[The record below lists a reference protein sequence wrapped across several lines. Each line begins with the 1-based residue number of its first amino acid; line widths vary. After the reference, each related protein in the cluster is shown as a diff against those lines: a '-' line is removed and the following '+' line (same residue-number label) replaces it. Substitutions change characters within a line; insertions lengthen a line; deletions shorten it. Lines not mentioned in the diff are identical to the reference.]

1 MNRTF
6 NLTTTKFV
14 DINAFH
20 LSGSSGLYKMDWH
33 QVWVVGGYVWIRY
46 VVDGCGQL
54 DGCGW
59 FWSVC
64 SCGMSVVLGGVWL
77 EGCVWLMG
85 VDGYEVWVVVESV
98 WLEGHG
104 WSQGCN

>member
-14 DINAFH
+14 DITAFRV
-20 LSGSSGLYKMDWH
+20 SGSSCSSVFICTKWTGIRCGWLEGMC
-33 QVWVVGGYVWIRY
+33 VVGGYVWLRC

-64 SCGMSVVLGGVWL
+64 SCGMSVVLGGK
-77 EGCVWLMG
+77 
-85 VDGYEVWVVVESV
+85 
-98 WLEGHG
+98 
-104 WSQGCN
+104 

>member
-1 MNRTF
+1 M
-6 NLTTTKFV
+6 
-14 DINAFH
+14 
-20 LSGSSGLYKMDWH
+20 
-33 QVWVVGGYVWIRY
+33 
-46 VVDGCGQL
+46 
-54 DGCGW
+54 
-59 FWSVC
+59 C

-85 VDGYEVWVVVESV
+85 VDGYGVWVVVEYV

>member
-1 MNRTF
+1 MNITF

-20 LSGSSGLYKMDWH
+20 VSGSSCSSVLICTRWTGIRCGWLEGMC
-33 QVWVVGGYVWIRY
+33 VVGGYVWLRC

-64 SCGMSVVLGGVWL
+64 SCGMSGFGWCVVGGMCVVDGGGWLWGVGGCGGV
-77 EGCVWLMG
+77 
-85 VDGYEVWVVVESV
+85 
-98 WLEGHG
+98 
-104 WSQGCN
+104 